1 MGHFNWPLTT
11 GKQSIHVA
19 PASRTFRGNLFV
31 LTSELTASAAEIFVL
46 SLLQHPR
53 LTLIGE
59 PTHGILSD
67 TLERHLPNGWHLT
80 LSNEIYR
87 AYDGELYEDVGI
99 PPHIRLYYLGRKGR
113 EEGKDPMLERVLK
126 LAGA

>member
-1 MGHFNWPLTT
+1 MT
-11 GKQSIHVA
+11 GRQAVHVT
-19 PASRTFRGNLFV
+19 PADTENYAGNLFI

-59 PTHGILSD
+59 PTQGILSD
-67 TLERHLPNGWHLT
+67 TLERHLPNGWYLT

-87 AYDGELYEDVGI
+87 ASDGQIYEDVGI
-99 PPHIRLYYLGRKGR
+99 PPHIHLPFLGRKGR
-113 EEGKDPMLERVLK
+113 EEGRDPILDFALRLTKE
-126 LAGA
+126 